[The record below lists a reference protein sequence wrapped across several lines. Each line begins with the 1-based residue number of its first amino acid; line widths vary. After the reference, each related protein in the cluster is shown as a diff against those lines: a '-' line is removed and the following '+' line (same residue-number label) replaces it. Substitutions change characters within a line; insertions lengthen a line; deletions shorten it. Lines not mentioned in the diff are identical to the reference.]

1 MKSLLVM
8 SVFLLAACAT
18 QHRPP
23 VNNIQTVYID
33 CYNRVQF
40 ERWFNTQLQLT
51 DVSKVEQNSNERAYY
66 AAIKD
71 RLWTLRSSC
80 Q

>member
-1 MKSLLVM
+1 MKSLVIVA
-8 SVFLLAACAT
+8 SILLSACAT

-23 VNNIQTVYID
+23 VNTIQSVYID

-40 ERWFNTQLQLT
+40 ERWFNSQLQLT
-51 DVSKVEQNSNERAYY
+51 DMSRIELNSNERAYY

>member
-1 MKSLLVM
+1 MKSLLIVLT
-8 SVFLLAACAT
+8 FLLTACAT

-23 VNNIQTVYID
+23 VNSLQTVYID

-51 DVSKVEQNSNERAYY
+51 DMSRIEQNPNERAYY